1 VVSLLGGVHVQVVGC
16 SGFGAAR
23 PDERDGAKGFNS
35 PLDLSHDD
43 GPNAAVPVAHGNHG
57 SNASIT
63 LVDDGTDAA
72 VSLVV
77 AG

>member
-1 VVSLLGGVHVQVVGC
+1 MVSCRG
-16 SGFGAAR
+16 SGAAR
-23 PDERDGAKGFNS
+23 FDGRDGTKGFNS
-35 PLDLSHDD
+35 PFDLGKHD
-43 GPNAAVPVAHGNHG
+43 GPNAAVSVAYGKHHG

-77 AG
+77 AV